1 MHPLTPLK
9 AIEGPSQQ
17 GNYQSGMC
25 CFTDW
30 SLASCE
36 DDPPVLQLA
45 LLSDNHFLLLSVQ
58 GTWVNSAVVQSER
71 E

>member
-9 AIEGPSQQ
+9 ATEGPSQP

-25 CFTDW
+25 CVTKM

-36 DDPPVLQLA
+36 DDPALLQFA

-58 GTWVNSAVVQSER
+58 GAWVNSAVAQSEG

>member
-9 AIEGPSQQ
+9 ATEGPSQQ

-25 CFTDW
+25 CFTEM

-36 DDPPVLQLA
+36 DDPALLQLA

-58 GTWVNSAVVQSER
+58 GSWVNSAVAQSEG